1 MAPALAL
8 RKTAVHLVYFE
19 NYLFDCAIVRRLA
32 SLSSSNRRAAS
43 PLSEVTYHRGLP
55 IMNKLTLPAL
65 IAAGLSLAA
74 CVPMYDYS
82 YSEAAMYSPGGQL
95 ADKQEGPVI
104 LASATDSSLAAM
116 FPKGTNKAQVMQ
128 ALGNPASSS
137 TVSDGTSVQM
147 FNHSFTSY
155 RMKSL
160 QAETLI
166 VEYDRANT
174 VTKLTLSKVTN
185 NW

>member
-1 MAPALAL
+1 
-8 RKTAVHLVYFE
+8 
-19 NYLFDCAIVRRLA
+19 
-32 SLSSSNRRAAS
+32 
-43 PLSEVTYHRGLP
+43 
-55 IMNKLTLPAL
+55 MNKLTLTAL

-82 YSEAAMYSPGGQL
+82 YSEASLYAPGGQL
-95 ADKQEGPVI
+95 ADKHEGSMI
-104 LASATDSSLAAM
+104 LISATDQSLNAM
-116 FPKGTNKAQVMQ
+116 FPKGTSKAQVMQ
-128 ALGNPASSS
+128 ALGNPTSSS

-147 FNHSFTSY
+147 FQHSFTSY

-160 QAETLI
+160 QAETLL

-174 VTKLTLSKVTN
+174 VSKLTLSKVTN